1 MIVLR
6 LGYLSEGT
14 LVYLLKPS
22 FLVFVLKSLQDALI
36 LR

>member
-1 MIVLR
+1 MLR

-14 LVYLLKPS
+14 LVYLIKSS
-22 FLVFVLKSLQDALI
+22 FLVFVLKSPQIALR